1 MMAWILSLLLAA
13 QGATR
18 LPTDAGTITG
28 VIKTAAGAPAT
39 GVRVTA
45 VARPEI
51 PADAIASV
59 SFASLAETDENGRY
73 RLENVPPGNYYV
85 SAGRMDAPTFY
96 PGTQEMSRGTAV
108 SVKTSALIS
117 NIDFVL
123 DESSVRLPDNDVT
136 PMLGAISGLTLPV
149 QVHIEGGAKQP
160 VVSENHLVLLRLTRV
175 QDQTRSDLPLTESIQ
190 NFSIPD
196 PLPGSEY
203 RISVE
208 NLPRG
213 YVVKSIIHD
222 GVNLL
227 NGTLKLTTKNFITAP
242 VSVKDLT
249 APGAFKDTVQFR
261 SNAGVPMTPIEITLA
276 AAPAPPDS
284 GLRVTG
290 RASSTGVWFPTLLAV
305 PEVSGNPGTFFADGS
320 FEFRCASNCGNLILL
335 RDQPNSPTHI
345 LAASVILRT
354 EGLTDVLAEEIP
366 VLPIEFVINTSIA
379 GGGPGPEPEQI
390 PLAGLRGRVVDDS
403 SKEPVLGGHVTLSG
417 SGKTK
422 AEFPIDSLGLFEI
435 PRLLPGMY
443 ELTIDGFQHASIHQ
457 SVAVGIKDVQLN
469 VSVKAGN

>member
-1 MMAWILSLLLAA
+1 MIALILSLLLTA
-13 QGATR
+13 QAQSTQTGV
-18 LPTDAGTITG
+18 ITG
-28 VIKTAAGAPAT
+28 VIRTASGQPAA
-39 GVRVTA
+39 GVRVSA
-45 VARPEI
+45 MARPES
-51 PADAIASV
+51 PADAISSA
-59 SFASLAETDENGRY
+59 SFATLAQTDENGRY
-73 RLENVPPGNYYV
+73 RLEDVPTGNYYI
-85 SAGRMDAPTFY
+85 SAGRVDLPTFY
-96 PGTQEMSRGTAV
+96 PGTLELVKGSAV
-108 SVKTSALIS
+108 SVKSSGLVIS

-123 DESSVRLPDNDVT
+123 DDASMRPPDGDVT
-136 PMLGAISGLTLPV
+136 PLLGAISGLTLPV
-149 QVHIEGGAKQP
+149 QVHMEGGAKQP
-160 VVSENHLVLLRLTRV
+160 VVSENRFVTLRLTRLTSQSRV
-175 QDQTRSDLPLTESIQ
+175 EMPLTEDIQ
-190 NFSIPD
+190 NFSISD
-196 PLPGSEY
+196 PLPGNEY
-203 RISVE
+203 RVSVE
-208 NLPRG
+208 NLPKG
-213 YVVKSIIHD
+213 YAVKSIVQE
-222 GVNLL
+222 GVDLL
-227 NGTLKLTTKNFITAP
+227 NGTLKLTAKNFTTAP

-290 RASSTGVWFPTLLAV
+290 RASSTGVWFPTLSAV
-305 PEVSGNPGTFFADGS
+305 PEVSGIPGTFFADGS

-366 VLPIEFVINTSIA
+366 VLPIEFVINTTIA

-417 SGKTK
+417 SGKAK

-457 SVAVGIKDVQLN
+457 GVAVGIKDVQLN